1 MLDGDEQLLLVV
13 TQFHTFGVELKRKF
27 SVGAATTKLAVGVLV
42 AIAVFFV
49 YRAPLSTSRQRA
61 TFASMPTRAEG
72 ARITP

>member
-1 MLDGDEQLLLVV
+1 MTWDDEQVQQRPVLDGDEQLLLVV

-49 YRAPLSTSRQRA
+49 FLAA
-61 TFASMPTRAEG
+61 G
-72 ARITP
+72 AV